1 MKKFF
6 IIFVFLSLLVA
17 CGSEKNENSS
27 TTTNT
32 TSEISQSKMLNYD
45 FMIEQNIKTVKLQG
59 DVPLDFVNGEIPTFD
74 EMKLI
79 AEDIAKKYP
88 NYQNY
93 FINFKFP
100 LTDTSEKRNETD
112 YNSLCLFTKSD
123 NSDFRLV
130 PHYNN
135 IPTMDLTLNKNIVGH
150 LGINLISNISP
161 IKEGMSLSQVKE
173 KLGEPAEINNETKE
187 SQYYILNEN
196 YQVLGILFIQYTGDN
211 VKVANFFSL
220 NNNFSKE
227 QLSAI
232 DSYIA
237 GNLKL
242 EDLKIKELK
251 DIY

>member
-6 IIFVFLSLLVA
+6 ILFIFLSLLVA
-17 CGSEKNENSS
+17 CGNENNS
-27 TTTNT
+27 TSNSI
-32 TSEISQSKMLNYD
+32 TSEAEQSKILDYNFD
-45 FMIEQNIKTVKLQG
+45 VEQNIKTVKLQG
-59 DVPLDFVNGEIPTFD
+59 DVSLDFINGKIPTFD

-100 LTDTSEKRNETD
+100 LTDTSERRNED
-112 YNSLCLFTKSD
+112 NYNSLCLFTKSD

-130 PHYNN
+130 LHYNN

-173 KLGEPAEINNETKE
+173 KLGEPAEINKETKE
-187 SQYYILNEN
+187 SQYYVLNEK
-196 YQVLGILFIQYTGDN
+196 YQVLGILFIQYTNDT
-211 VKVANFFSL
+211 VKSANFFSL

-237 GNLKL
+237 GDKKL

>member
-1 MKKFF
+1 MKKKFIFF
-6 IIFVFLSLLVA
+6 VLLSLLVA
-17 CGSEKNENSS
+17 CGSEKKENSS
-27 TTTNT
+27 TATNVTTET
-32 TSEISQSKMLNYD
+32 SQSKTLNYD

-100 LTDTSEKRNETD
+100 LTDPSERRNEYD
-112 YNSLCLFTKSD
+112 YNSLCLFTKSN
-123 NSDFRLV
+123 NSEFRLIL
-130 PHYNN
+130 HYNN
-135 IPTMDLTLNKNIVGH
+135 LPTMNLTLNKNIVGH

-161 IKEGMSLSQVKE
+161 IKVGMTLSQVKE
-173 KLGEPAEINNETKE
+173 KLGEPSEINNETKE
-187 SQYYILNEN
+187 SQYYVLNKN
-196 YQVLGILFIQYTGDN
+196 YQVLGILFIQYINDT
-211 VKVANFFSL
+211 VKSANFFSW

-237 GNLKL
+237 GNKKL
-242 EDLKIKELK
+242 EDLKIKELI

>member
-1 MKKFF
+1 
-6 IIFVFLSLLVA
+6 
-17 CGSEKNENSS
+17 
-27 TTTNT
+27 
-32 TSEISQSKMLNYD
+32 
-45 FMIEQNIKTVKLQG
+45 
-59 DVPLDFVNGEIPTFD
+59 
-74 EMKLI
+74 MKLI

-100 LTDTSEKRNETD
+100 LTDTSERRNED
-112 YNSLCLFTKSD
+112 NYNSLCLFTKSD

-130 PHYNN
+130 LHYNN

-173 KLGEPAEINNETKE
+173 KLGEPAEINKETKE
-187 SQYYILNEN
+187 SRYYVLNEK
-196 YQVLGILFIQYTGDN
+196 YQVLGILFIQYTNDT
-211 VKVANFFSL
+211 VKSANFFSL

-237 GNLKL
+237 GDKKL

>member
-6 IIFVFLSLLVA
+6 IFPTFLSLLVA
-17 CGSEKNENSS
+17 CGNEKNENNS
-27 TTTNT
+27 TSNNI
-32 TSEISQSKMLNYD
+32 TSEAAQSKILDYSFD
-45 FMIEQNIKTVKLQG
+45 VEQNIKNTKLQG
-59 DVPLDFVNGEIPTFD
+59 DVSLDFINGKIPTFD

-100 LTDTSEKRNETD
+100 LTDTSERRNED
-112 YNSLCLFTKSD
+112 NYNSLCLFTKSD

-130 PHYNN
+130 LHYNN

-150 LGINLISNISP
+150 LGINLISDISP

-173 KLGEPAEINNETKE
+173 KLGEPSEINKETKE
-187 SQYYILNEN
+187 SQYYVLNEK
-196 YQVLGILFIQYTGDN
+196 YQVLGILFIQYTNDT
-211 VKVANFFSL
+211 VKSANFFSL

-237 GNLKL
+237 GDRKL

>member
-1 MKKFF
+1 MKKKFIFF
-6 IIFVFLSLLVA
+6 ILLSLLVA

-27 TTTNT
+27 TATNVTTET
-32 TSEISQSKMLNYD
+32 SQSKTLNYD

-59 DVPLDFVNGEIPTFD
+59 DVHLDFVNGEIPTFD

-100 LTDTSEKRNETD
+100 LTDTSERRNEYD

-123 NSDFRLV
+123 NSEFRLIL
-130 PHYNN
+130 HYNN
-135 IPTMDLTLNKNIVGH
+135 LPTMNLTLNKNIVGH

-161 IKEGMSLSQVKE
+161 IKVGMTLSQVKE
-173 KLGEPAEINNETKE
+173 KLGEPSEINNETKE

-196 YQVLGILFIQYTGDN
+196 YQILGILFIQYTN
-211 VKVANFFSL
+211 NIVKSANFFSW

-237 GNLKL
+237 GDKKL

>member
-6 IIFVFLSLLVA
+6 ILFIFLSLLVA
-17 CGSEKNENSS
+17 CGNENNS
-27 TTTNT
+27 TSNSI
-32 TSEISQSKMLNYD
+32 TSEAEQSKILDYNFD
-45 FMIEQNIKTVKLQG
+45 VEQNIKTVKLQG
-59 DVPLDFVNGEIPTFD
+59 DVSLDFINGKIPTFD

-88 NYQNY
+88 NY
-93 FINFKFP
+93 FINFTFP
-100 LTDTSEKRNETD
+100 LTDTSERRNED
-112 YNSLCLFTKSD
+112 NYNSLCLFTKSD

-130 PHYNN
+130 LHYNN

-173 KLGEPAEINNETKE
+173 KLGEPAEINKETKE
-187 SQYYILNEN
+187 SQYYVLNEK
-196 YQVLGILFIQYTGDN
+196 YQVLGILFIQYTNDT
-211 VKVANFFSL
+211 VKSANFFSL

-237 GNLKL
+237 GDKKL